1 MRKPYQPIEHRL
13 STDYYFVIGNLFNI
27 YYTFIINHI
36 SVILGIRKELILC
49 NLILI
54 IWASVLVH

>member
-13 STDYYFVIGNLFNI
+13 STDYYFVIDKIFDI
-27 YYTFIINHI
+27 HYTFTINHI

-49 NLILI
+49 NLIFI
-54 IWASVLVH
+54 I

>member
-1 MRKPYQPIEHRL
+1 MRKPYQPIEQRL

-54 IWASVLVH
+54 I